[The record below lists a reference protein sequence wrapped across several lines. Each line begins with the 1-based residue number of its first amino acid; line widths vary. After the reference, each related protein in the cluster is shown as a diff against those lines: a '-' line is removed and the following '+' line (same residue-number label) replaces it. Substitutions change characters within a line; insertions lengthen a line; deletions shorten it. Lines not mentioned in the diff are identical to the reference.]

1 MKLEK
6 YRHPFI
12 YFGISVLGSAAF
24 FFTAAGISHSSLMD
38 NPGWFIFA
46 SIIGLFGL
54 LVPMVTALVLILP
67 DRDMR
72 EELKSACLSFKGIS
86 WKWWAYTFFFPFAA
100 VLLAQAISLLL
111 GRSAEQFKL
120 AENFSFSA
128 GIIPVWFL
136 FLIVPVIEE
145 LGWRTYGSHCI
156 RRSFN
161 LFTTCFIFGIIWMLW
176 HFPLSFIKG
185 YYHENLAETGI
196 LYSINYNVSL
206 IPYLILDNW
215 CFYKTRRNLFIQF
228 ATHMTFNFSMEI
240 FPTHPDSKVIHTV
253 LLCIFSVVIVLRE
266 KKFFFDKSFDEVE
279 SPESVS

>member
-1 MKLEK
+1 MKIEK

-12 YFGISVLGSAAF
+12 YFGVSLLGSAAF
-24 FFTAAGISHSSLMD
+24 FFTAAGISHSTLME
-38 NPGWFIFA
+38 NQGWAIFGSA
-46 SIIGLFGL
+46 MGLFGL

-67 DRDMR
+67 DKDMR
-72 EELKSACLSFKGIS
+72 EELISACFSFKGIS
-86 WKWWAYTFFFPFAA
+86 WKWWAYTFLFPFS
-100 VLLAQAISLLL
+100 VMLLAQAISLLL
-111 GRSAEQFKL
+111 GRSTEQFRL

-128 GIIPVWFL
+128 GIFPVWFL

-145 LGWRTYGSHCI
+145 LGWRTYGSNCI

-161 LFTTCFIFGIIWMLW
+161 LFITCFIFGIIWMIW
-176 HFPLSFIKG
+176 HMPLSFIKD
-185 YYHENLAETGI
+185 YYHENLVETGF

-240 FPTHPDSKVIHTV
+240 FRTHPDSKVIHTV
-253 LLCIFSVVIVLRE
+253 LLLIISTVIVIRE
-266 KKFFFDKSFDEVE
+266 RKFFFDKAFEE
-279 SPESVS
+279 EIT